1 MGGVDIDL
9 DVPPSCYPANPAK
22 LLPDSLWNGQ
32 NDSHPNLGTQ
42 PPESPCI
49 LYAVKGMCLNFP
61 KISPNSILNS
71 SICGVQSLI
80 LAWYLINSEI
90 EPRLRGHN
98 QTVDGTYN
106 HGRRQF
112 IV

>member
-32 NDSHPNLGTQ
+32 NDSHPNLGTR
-42 PPESPCI
+42 PPESSCI

-61 KISPNSILNS
+61 SSHDELPAAVVVS
-71 SICGVQSLI
+71 SIHGLVMTAQSGF
-80 LAWYLINSEI
+80 N
-90 EPRLRGHN
+90 
-98 QTVDGTYN
+98 
-106 HGRRQF
+106 F
-112 IV
+112 